1 MNLNNYNY
9 SNNNLYK
16 RDYKEDFNYMK
27 YKNQLNDDSNNKIRS
42 LQDSNKIY
50 SYGPEQR
57 SINIKPNVVE
67 IDSKKSPL
75 NQFQQNEMS
84 FNKNYNIVNN
94 SESFNY
100 NYKLGPDP
108 NNEAQM
114 NYLKNLLEKTKSE
127 IDQLNNNMDEDGS
140 KAFNIYK

>member
-1 MNLNNYNY
+1 
-9 SNNNLYK
+9 
-16 RDYKEDFNYMK
+16 MK
-27 YKNQLNDDSNNKIRS
+27 YKNQLNDDTNNKIIS
-42 LQDSNKIY
+42 FPQTNKTY

-57 SINIKPNVVE
+57 SLNIKPNVVE
-67 IDSKKSPL
+67 IDSKKSPF
-75 NQFQQNEMS
+75 NQIQKNEMN
-84 FNKNYNIVNN
+84 FNYNDNN
-94 SESFNY
+94 INNNESYNY
-100 NYKLGPDP
+100 NYKMGPDP